1 MGKTV
6 IIYGVLMAL
15 TVAIYKYLEFQFIAR
30 TISNELTITLI
41 ALLFAGAGIW
51 FGLRFRNNKV
61 EKISLK
67 PRVEI
72 SKKLGIT
79 ERELEVLEL
88 LAEGLSNQEI
98 ATKLF
103 ISLPTVKTHSYNLY
117 AKLQA
122 KRRTQAIEKAR
133 NLGLLYVQTE
143 V

>member
-41 ALLFAGAGIW
+41 ALVFAGAGIW

>member
-15 TVAIYKYLEFQFIAR
+15 TVAIYKYLEFQYIAR